1 MPRMARVHS
10 QGQLIHIMSHSIEKR
25 TLFVDDNDRLEF
37 LSRFEKG
44 ITDSGFECITWSLMD
59 NHYHLFIRIN
69 DKSLGTFMRSLNGG
83 YALYYN
89 KRHNKHGYLFQGRY
103 KSIPCQDLNYA
114 LTLIRYINLNPLRA
128 GMVKSLEELRDYQW
142 CGHGC
147 LLGNE
152 NAYGKNFQN
161 RNTSLSFFDH
171 NNLENARILYL
182 KFLEESCKNGNK
194 LAGQLAAI
202 EAAAISGSFK
212 GYPTAIGDPDFF
224 ASVLKKF
231 KEFQCKMNRKDNY
244 PHLLQTKSE
253 EICRAYNI
261 TLSELKR
268 RGRKNSRSK
277 ARAAFCYQLHVEQ
290 YIPQA
295 VIARFLGITISPVSV
310 LIQKGRAMCESVME
324 NDTVNLY
331 QTE

>member
-10 QGQLIHIMSHSIEKR
+10 PGQLIHIMSHSIEKR

-194 LAGQLAAI
+194 LQDSSQQSKLLLSAFFQG
-202 EAAAISGSFK
+202 ISNG
-212 GYPTAIGDPDFF
+212 
-224 ASVLKKF
+224 
-231 KEFQCKMNRKDNY
+231 NR
-244 PHLLQTKSE
+244 
-253 EICRAYNI
+253 
-261 TLSELKR
+261 
-268 RGRKNSRSK
+268 
-277 ARAAFCYQLHVEQ
+277 
-290 YIPQA
+290 
-295 VIARFLGITISPVSV
+295 
-310 LIQKGRAMCESVME
+310 
-324 NDTVNLY
+324 
-331 QTE
+331 